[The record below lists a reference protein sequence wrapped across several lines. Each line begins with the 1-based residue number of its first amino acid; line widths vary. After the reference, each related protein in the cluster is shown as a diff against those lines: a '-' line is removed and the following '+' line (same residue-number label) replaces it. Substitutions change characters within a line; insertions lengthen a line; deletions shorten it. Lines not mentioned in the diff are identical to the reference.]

1 MVMTFTRRQ
10 THAAPVDRC
19 VGKQKTQ
26 AGTEAQ
32 ATKKYSSSKGFESTS
47 AYPTGLANATQN
59 EMPLGVDPDPLL
71 EGMSYDLDDKIF
83 FNIYRDMYYHD
94 PVAGCVVDL
103 YSTLPF
109 SEFTLSGAQDKYLEP
124 ANEVIER
131 LNFRTIF
138 PQATTDYLVTGSF
151 LSSMLFNRS
160 TRTFEDLMTHR
171 IDNAE
176 VNPLPFVSQDPIIK
190 MTVPEEIRET
200 LKLDSPRIT
209 ALRNRLGNDFFDQLL
224 GETLELDPLST
235 IYVPRRSFSF
245 GGGTSMYKRILPLFL
260 IEKNL
265 YRGTIIESGKRQ
277 RGIMHLQLGDG
288 DQWEATPED
297 MDAALELFQNADA
310 DPLGAI
316 VATRLGVM
324 VDELRAGGDFWKVTD
339 IWDQTTQFKLR
350 ALGMSE
356 AFLSGEAN
364 YSTMEGSLTVMLE
377 SLRSYRDHMTRCTLY
392 NKVFPLVS
400 MLNGFK
406 KTRAGRIVKSNEDLM
421 AGDIEQRLRVQND
434 GSRLFIP
441 QVHWNKALKPE
452 GDQAYMDMLTA
463 MRDNGIPVPI
473 RALAAAG
480 GFNLDNLL
488 AQSEEDLAITRRLA
502 VYKKELDKAQGKS
515 ADGGDMGSFSSGSA
529 ILKGNERKMFNRDF
543 ANMEEIV
550 GRTKTGKPKLIL
562 NQRNA
567 NDRADKAIARA
578 AANLQRSGK
587 NPLVANSSTPF
598 KADRKQR

>member
-32 ATKKYSSSKGFESTS
+32 ATKKYSSAKGFESTS

-190 MTVPEEIRET
+190 MTIPDEIRET

-562 NQRNA
+562 NQRAA

>member
-587 NPLVANSSTPF
+587 NLLVANSSTPF